1 LPLELQSKLLRVLQ
15 EGQFERLGSYT
26 PVNVDVRVIAA
37 TNRDLTLAI
46 NEGRFRKDLFYR
58 LNVFPILVPP
68 LRERREDIQPLVWVM
83 VKEFENVFGKTIERI
98 QKKSMDSLERYY
110 WPGNVREL
118 RNLVERAMILNI
130 GPTLVIDLPD
140 MVTTAVQ
147 QSISLKEIERMHILS
162 VLERTGWRVRG
173 ENGAAEVL
181 GLNPST
187 LEFRMKKLNIKR
199 RTK

>member
-1 LPLELQSKLLRVLQ
+1 
-15 EGQFERLGSYT
+15 
-26 PVNVDVRVIAA
+26 
-37 TNRDLTLAI
+37 
-46 NEGRFRKDLFYR
+46 
-58 LNVFPILVPP
+58 
-68 LRERREDIQPLVWVM
+68 
-83 VKEFENVFGKTIERI
+83 
-98 QKKSMDSLERYY
+98 
-110 WPGNVREL
+110 
-118 RNLVERAMILNI
+118 
-130 GPTLVIDLPD
+130 

-147 QSISLKEIERMHILS
+147 QSISLKEIERMHILN

>member
-1 LPLELQSKLLRVLQ
+1 
-15 EGQFERLGSYT
+15 
-26 PVNVDVRVIAA
+26 VDVRVIAA